1 MAGVPIL
8 GLNPSKKFPEFDG
21 YAVFMN
27 EQLEGTMD
35 EDCLTSRRIWVFGA
49 GQWLE
54 IRCPLRYLYRSA
66 FVTRI
71 RNYVFASTFYICLT
85 RHFVIESVD
94 NGPLWHSQEASFA
107 QVILTKTLGP

>member
-35 EDCLTSRRIWVFGA
+35 EDCLTSRLRAKWDTFTERQKKAYQERVPGGPVVRVRLNPGA
-49 GQWLE
+49 FFNAKRQRTE
-54 IRCPLRYLYRSA
+54 VVNQPA
-66 FVTRI
+66 T
-71 RNYVFASTFYICLT
+71 
-85 RHFVIESVD
+85 
-94 NGPLWHSQEASFA
+94 
-107 QVILTKTLGP
+107 

>member
-35 EDCLTSRRIWVFGA
+35 EDCLTSRRIWMFGA

-54 IRCPLRYLYRSA
+54 IGCPLRYLYR
-66 FVTRI
+66 TRI
-71 RNYVFASTFYICLT
+71 RIYVFAPTFYICLS
-85 RHFVIESVD
+85 RHFVMD
-94 NGPLWHSQEASFA
+94 CR
-107 QVILTKTLGP
+107 